1 MAKYLFCVI
10 GLIALYLGFGPVA
23 KKKKKYLFQTTTF
36 YLTCLSILIWFWTL
50 IPKTF
55 SKQKITPHI
64 PAFILASLLIA
75 TIAWITP
82 HQLRV
87 LYDET
92 NLLGISQALYENR
105 TFYIPTQALFH
116 NHILYIIDYEWGVRP
131 LTFPFF
137 LFLIHLIKGYAL
149 SNVFLLNAC
158 AGIFSLF
165 IFYLLLQR
173 FFSKY
178 LAILGLCLLAAYPIF
193 ALRTTSGGYE
203 ILNLGFLIF
212 AFYQL
217 HCALTSQASYHTTR
231 LIFTLILL
239 AQVRYESA
247 LFVCTFGPFVVWH
260 CFKILCEIPH
270 KIILLTPILLLP
282 VAWQRIL
289 YSGDEAFMVR
299 DGASMFGLD
308 NFLINLEH
316 AFYFFSGHQSA
327 HGTIPLLLYVAIIG
341 ATIGLI
347 HTVQNRNAIPTTTKT
362 MLLTAGVTLVSL
374 TGITLSYILS
384 NMTRPIGLRWG
395 IVFLPFIITPIIYF
409 CHLLV
414 NKNATFQIPLFVAT
428 GAIIF
433 FAWSSKFQNVS
444 VHTLQ
449 LQQTYQAYT
458 AFFKEHDPHKQALI
472 ISPYARLFVPDQRSA
487 VTIEYANQYWS
498 DLQSHH
504 QKGMF
509 NDIFL
514 CQTADTKTQTIR
526 PDTRFAHNVPRKLV
540 GALQMGEDTLLIFQ
554 LSLSQQP

>member
-1 MAKYLFCVI
+1 MTTYLFGVI
-10 GLIALYLGFGPVA
+10 GLIALYLGFGPVDLHT
-23 KKKKKYLFQTTTF
+23 KKYLFQTTTI
-36 YLTCLSILIWFWTL
+36 YLTCITFLIWFWTL
-50 IPKTF
+50 IPKAF

-64 PAFILASLLIA
+64 PAFILAVLLIA

-92 NLLGISQALYENR
+92 NLLGISQALYEQH

-116 NHILYIIDYEWGVRP
+116 NQAIYTIDYEWGVRP

-149 SNVFLLNAC
+149 SNVFWLNAC

-173 FFSKY
+173 FFSKP
-178 LAILGLCLLAAYPIF
+178 LALLGLCLLAAYPIF

-203 ILNLGFLIF
+203 ILNLGFLIL

-217 HCALTSQASYHTTR
+217 HCALTIRESYHTTR
-231 LIFTLILL
+231 LIFTLVLL
-239 AQVRYESA
+239 AQIRYESA
-247 LFVCTFGPFVVWH
+247 LFVCTFGPFVMWH
-260 CFKILCEIPH
+260 CFKNLRAIPH
-270 KIILLTPILLLP
+270 KMILLVPILLLP

-289 YSGDEAFMVR
+289 YSGDDAFMVR

-308 NFLINLEH
+308 NFLTNFEH
-316 AFYFFSGHQSA
+316 AFYFFSGAQSA
-327 HGTIPLLLYVAIIG
+327 YGTIPILLYIAIIG
-341 ATIGLI
+341 TAIGLFYI
-347 HTVQNRNAIPTTTKT
+347 IRNHTNIPSSTKV
-362 MLLTAGVTLVSL
+362 LIFAASVTLVSL

-395 IVFLPFIITPIIYF
+395 IVFLPFLITPIIYF

-414 NKNATFQIPLFVAT
+414 NKHAKRQIPLFVAT
-428 GAIIF
+428 GAIII

-526 PDTRFAHNVPRKLV
+526 PDTRFAHNVPRKPV

-554 LSLSQQP
+554 LSLSQ